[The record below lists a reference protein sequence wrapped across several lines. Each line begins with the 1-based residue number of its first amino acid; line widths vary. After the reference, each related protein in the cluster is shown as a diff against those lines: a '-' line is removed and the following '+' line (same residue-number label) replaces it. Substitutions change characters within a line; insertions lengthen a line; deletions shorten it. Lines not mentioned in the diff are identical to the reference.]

1 MKISS
6 RIKDYNVIFE
16 KNLDFLQDVLSTP
29 LAQIV
34 VDKNVY
40 HLYQFLFQKIDKE
53 KLMIIEASEKNKVIE
68 TALMICERMTVIPA
82 KRNAVL
88 ISIGGGII
96 QDITG
101 FAANVLYRGIKWIF
115 IPTTL
120 LAQCDSCIGGKTS
133 LNYQGYKNLLGTFY
147 PPDEIH
153 ICPCFLNTLTTEDF
167 ESGMGEVIKF
177 NIMGGE
183 EGFLHITNQMSE
195 LKKRNESEIE
205 KAIRYSLEFKK
216 NFIEQDEFD
225 RNERIKLNFAHTF
238 GHAVE
243 TVTEY
248 KISHGTAVAMGMIMA
263 NSISVRRGMLKSQ
276 TARKYEELLMQVI
289 HIDSALIDKPIDD
302 FIGAMKKDKKQ
313 IDTSLT
319 IVLMTDKAGE
329 LRIVHDATTDEA
341 AYAFDY
347 FRKIYSGL

>member
-1 MKISS
+1 M
-6 RIKDYNVIFE
+6 
-16 KNLDFLQDVLSTP
+16 
-29 LAQIV
+29 
-34 VDKNVY
+34 
-40 HLYQFLFQKIDKE
+40 
-53 KLMIIEASEKNKVIE
+53 
-68 TALMICERMTVIPA
+68 
-82 KRNAVL
+82 
-88 ISIGGGII
+88 
-96 QDITG
+96 
-101 FAANVLYRGIKWIF
+101 
-115 IPTTL
+115 
-120 LAQCDSCIGGKTS
+120 
-133 LNYQGYKNLLGTFY
+133 
-147 PPDEIH
+147 
-153 ICPCFLNTLTTEDF
+153 
-167 ESGMGEVIKF
+167 
-177 NIMGGE
+177 
-183 EGFLHITNQMSE
+183 
-195 LKKRNESEIE
+195 
-205 KAIRYSLEFKK
+205 
-216 NFIEQDEFD
+216 
-225 RNERIKLNFAHTF
+225 
-238 GHAVE
+238 E